1 MRGTYSDLRIKSYF
15 QDTKIVEIGSQYI
28 ILMTPGTDTLDFVRG
43 EQAVLERLV
52 NNALGEFKVVYV

>member
-15 QDTKIVEIGSQYI
+15 QDIKIVEIGSQYI